1 MNSATVS
8 RSVQVDSNPENQENS
23 SKGKERKSG
32 GSVPFYKLFSF
43 ADSTDVILMILGTV
57 GAVGHGLCNP
67 LMTIL
72 VGEMTD
78 TFGKNMFSNSLVHEV
93 SKVSRNIHRLRLHA
107 VYYYCLIHT
116 FGRILMFKF
125 VARLGVAEICV
136 SRNRSR
142 CGSILP

>member
-8 RSVQVDSNPENQENS
+8 RSVQVDRNPENS
-23 SKGKERKSG
+23 SEGKEKKIG

-43 ADSTDVILMILGTV
+43 ADSTDVILMILGTI

-78 TFGKNMFSNSLVHEV
+78 AFGKNMFSNSVVHEV
-93 SKVSRNIHRLRLHA
+93 SKVLRNFHRHRLHA
-107 VYYYCLIHT
+107 VYYCCFNTH
-116 FGRILMFKF
+116 F
-125 VARLGVAEICV
+125 
-136 SRNRSR
+136 RSNFNV
-142 CGSILP
+142 

>member
-1 MNSATVS
+1 MNSATTS
-8 RSVQVDSNPENQENS
+8 RRQEVDRSSENQENS
-23 SKGKERKSG
+23 SKGKEKKSG

-78 TFGKNMFSNSLVHEV
+78 AFGKYQFSNNMVHEV
-93 SKVSRNIHRLRLHA
+93 SKVFRIHIYA
-107 VYYYCLIHT
+107 ALIPAAYSHLVQN
-116 FGRILMFKF
+116 FDQILMLKL
-125 VARLGVAEICV
+125 AAHLGIAEICV
-136 SRNRSR
+136 SRNRGR